1 MAAEIHEITESNLTD
16 WLTPPEVAGIHA
28 ALDELLALVRKH
40 DELLERF
47 RPLLDQYAAHGMI
60 GMAVSARRARRAG
73 GREQ

>member
-1 MAAEIHEITESNLTD
+1 MAAEIREITHSNRLTED
-16 WLTPPEVAGIHA
+16 SGLAVEMLTEV
-28 ALDELLALVRKH
+28 LRLLYKH

-47 RPLLDQYAAHGMI
+47 RPLLEQYAAHGVI